1 MSKTERSFSSLSVMA
16 LHPLSLVRCSSGRL
30 PLQFQNGTGNY
41 FPRVFDG
48 IQKAIAADRYVFFSE
63 FFKNFYNTDLLLGKR
78 VSEKVIQASW
88 NIAAGAS
95 STASL
100 ACVPTW
106 HKDFRQD
113 LARMD
118 VPTLVIHGDDDRI
131 VPFTAA
137 GQRTTK
143 LLKRRTPPCRKGK
156 GHTASFGLTQTRSMP
171 NC

>member
-63 FFKNFYNTDLLLGKR
+63 LFKNFYNTDLLLGKR

-106 HKDFRQD
+106 HR
-113 LARMD
+113 L
-118 VPTLVIHGDDDRI
+118 PTGLGSHGCSD
-131 VPFTAA
+131 A
-137 GQRTTK
+137 GD
-143 LLKRRTPPCRKGK
+143 P
-156 GHTASFGLTQTRSMP
+156 
-171 NC
+171 